1 MNPDFEILDLSF
13 SDKTFYGFRLN
24 PDTGKLTVEV
34 INDGS
39 PVSLP
44 LEDLIRKED
53 YRSWFWTKHTVQF
66 DWGLEKNT
74 HMLMEIL

>member
-1 MNPDFEILDLSF
+1 MNPDFEIIDLSF
-13 SDKTFYGFRLN
+13 ADKTFYGFRLD
-24 PDTGKLTVEV
+24 PDTGKATVER

-53 YRSWFWTKHTVQF
+53 YRNWFWTKHTVQF
-66 DWGLEKNT
+66 TWGLDKNT

>member
-66 DWGLEKNT
+66 DWDTNPNT
-74 HMLMEIL
+74 NLLMEII